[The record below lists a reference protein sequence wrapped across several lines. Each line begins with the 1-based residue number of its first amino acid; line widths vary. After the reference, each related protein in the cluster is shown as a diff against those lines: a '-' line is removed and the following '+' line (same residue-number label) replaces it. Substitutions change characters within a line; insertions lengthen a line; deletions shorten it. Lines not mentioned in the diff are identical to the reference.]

1 MGNGFVESR
10 RDNGAVLTQHKSNIH
25 TSNMQNPS
33 ITFKIFF
40 HEKCK
45 NLRMT
50 VIGVELRSALC
61 VCSLMSEP

>member
-25 TSNMQNPS
+25 TS

>member
-1 MGNGFVESR
+1 MGVGFVESR
-10 RDNGAVLTQHKSNIH
+10 RDNGAVLTQHKSNMSDTKPKHHMKDI
-25 TSNMQNPS
+25 
-33 ITFKIFF
+33 F